1 MVLSFLFLSFGLV
14 VGLVALNYRRFTRLN
29 FELQHNVLMT
39 KHPLI
44 FVPGKR
50 SLVYFLHYWNQIP
63 EFLAAHGYEVYTLSL
78 PWRNNERRRRAL
90 RNSLR
95 ILENKGQKFHLFV
108 DGDTSLEVEAV
119 IADGELRCLAS
130 VTSICDGTKT
140 KTAHS
145 LIEDVTIAAD
155 ESSGW
160 RSALWRIHNLLT
172 DKSPEQKNAVGWA
185 PSLITMQS
193 FLSRAQHLAERDLLK
208 NS

>member
-1 MVLSFLFLSFGLV
+1 MVLTFFLLSFGLV
-14 VGLVALNYRRFTRLN
+14 AGLVVLNYRRFTRLN
-29 FELQHNVLMT
+29 FELQPNVLMT
-39 KHPLI
+39 RYPLI

-63 EFLAAHGYEVYTLSL
+63 EYLAAHGYEVYTLTL
-78 PWRNNERRRRAL
+78 PWRNSERRKKAL
-90 RNSLR
+90 ENSLR
-95 ILENKGQKFHLFV
+95 LLENKGQKFHLFV
-108 DGDTSLEVEAV
+108 DGDTSVEVESV
-119 IADGELRCLAS
+119 ISAGNYNCVAS

-145 LIEDVTIAAD
+145 MIEDVTIAAD
-155 ESSGW
+155 ESTGW
-160 RSALWRIHNLLT
+160 KSVLWRIHNLLT
-172 DKSPEQKNAVGWA
+172 EKNPEQKNAVGWA